1 LVILSHNSFQV
12 LFDKIAAMYFILSAQ
27 GDEGGGMSNILLAR
41 VAFDCSRRRRLNA
54 LADKPGSVTSLEDG
68 NR

>member
-1 LVILSHNSFQV
+1 MVISGREG
-12 LFDKIAAMYFILSAQ
+12 Q
-27 GDEGGGMSNILLAR
+27 GDEGEMSNILLAR
-41 VAFDCSRRRRLNA
+41 VAFVCSRRRRLNA